1 MATPKELTRRL
12 ARFLGYEIV
21 NARAEMHATHL
32 RELFARV
39 GVNCAIDVGAHRG
52 EYGSFLRKTV
62 GYRGKLVSF
71 EPVVNNFAQLER
83 MSDRDREWA
92 AYRLALGVREE
103 QLSIVVPRLT
113 TLASFSPTTASAR
126 SIFGDLAGA
135 NEREIVEVRRLDRIL
150 TELLAQFPSPRL
162 FVKVDTQGWD
172 RHVLEGAE
180 AWWPRIVSV
189 QTEVSVTAL
198 YEKSWNFEEAMK
210 FMSELGFVATGIYP
224 AARDDQL
231 RLLELDVVFARP
243 SSRAARVY
251 H

>member
-1 MATPKELTRRL
+1 
-12 ARFLGYEIV
+12 
-21 NARAEMHATHL
+21 
-32 RELFARV
+32 
-39 GVNCAIDVGAHRG
+39 
-52 EYGSFLRKTV
+52 
-62 GYRGKLVSF
+62 
-71 EPVVNNFAQLER
+71 
-83 MSDRDREWA
+83 
-92 AYRLALGVREE
+92 VREE